1 MKQSKI
7 VLTLAVLLAV
17 LSTAGI
23 ATAQVAMPTATR
35 TLTLSAFGGV
45 SGVYTG
51 LSGGKNLS
59 IIAGADLGLASWR
72 GIRPE
77 IEARGVYP
85 VDKGSIDSQ
94 KSILGGLKVDF
105 LLNHRLRPYGDVL
118 FGRGEMDYQPGYLF
132 NNEVYQ
138 LTTTNVYSGGGGVD
152 YDLNDQL
159 AIKVDAQIQRW
170 GYAPTPSGNLYSKLG
185 TVGVIYRFNFGTRR
199 RR

>member
-17 LSTAGI
+17 FSSAGI

-35 TLTLSAFGGV
+35 TLQLSAFGGV

-51 LSGGKNLS
+51 PSGGKNLS

-85 VDKGSIDSQ
+85 LDKGSIDSQ
-94 KSILGGLKVDF
+94 RSILGGLKVDF
-105 LLNHRLRPYGDVL
+105 LLNHRLRPYGDIL

-152 YDLNDQL
+152 YDLNERF
-159 AIKVDAQIQRW
+159 AIKADAQIQRW

>member
-17 LSTAGI
+17 VSTAGI

-51 LSGGKNLS
+51 LAGGKNLS
-59 IIAGADLGLASWR
+59 IVAGADLGLGSWR
-72 GIRPE
+72 GVRPE
-77 IEARGVYP
+77 IEVRGAYP
-85 VDKGSIDSQ
+85 VDKGTIDSQ
-94 KSILGGLKVDF
+94 KSVLGGLKVDF

-118 FGRGEMDYQPGYLF
+118 FGRGEMDYQSGYLF
-132 NNEVYQ
+132 NNLVYQ
-138 LTTTNVYSGGGGVD
+138 LTTTNVYSAGGGVD
-152 YDLNDQL
+152 YDLNDNF
-159 AIKVDAQIQRW
+159 AIKADAQIQRW